1 MCEEGES
8 DSRRYGNDILRIT
21 GQDEVM
27 QSFVRIDSTG
37 SEKDEEITTQ
47 EKDKKITTFNLNEA
61 DNGTGIATT
70 AGSSAGKKIKEKEL
84 TKVTTKPLYASL
96 GKEYDDFGL
105 KKTTGKRRS
114 SKRQQQQY
122 RMEEVYTD
130 KDRAAAVNLGS
141 RDIKQSLKLKRRQD
155 ISRIFEIS
163 EEEHPGILLS
173 LGNHELRNKDVK
185 VAINFVN
192 KVKKKKHEYLS
203 SFNV

>member
-1 MCEEGES
+1 MVTTFPYS
-8 DSRRYGNDILRIT
+8 SMMYLTIVKYSSITSSHTRLLLMVLYADIRAL
-21 GQDEVM
+21 
-27 QSFVRIDSTG
+27 
-37 SEKDEEITTQ
+37 
-47 EKDKKITTFNLNEA
+47 KITCWLNVML
-61 DNGTGIATT
+61 D
-70 AGSSAGKKIKEKEL
+70 
-84 TKVTTKPLYASL
+84 
-96 GKEYDDFGL
+96 
-105 KKTTGKRRS
+105 RS